1 MKEKAGNI
9 LFVREC
15 GLWGHDAM
23 DANSRI
29 YLFVKCFPKHAQSLL
44 GEVLCYMGAVLLQG
58 LENSQFMMTWSLT
71 GK

>member
-1 MKEKAGNI
+1 
-9 LFVREC
+9 
-15 GLWGHDAM
+15 M